1 MARTFLFAL
10 SLLIPLAQLSSCNGS
25 CAGFDCV
32 RGDCVSGACDCDKG
46 YEGNNCGTAWSEK
59 FVGSYEGKDCFD
71 ASIARY
77 TFTATNRP
85 DSLRY
90 LGQHYALVRDGSILE
105 FPEQTATDEGVE
117 YLLSGSGQLTANGI
131 RLNLLSKYPTFE
143 LSCDLQLTRVN

>member
-1 MARTFLFAL
+1 MAHMV
-10 SLLIPLAQLSSCNGS
+10 SCNGS

-32 RGDCVSGACDCDKG
+32 RGDCVSGRCECDEG
-46 YEGNNCGTAWSEK
+46 YEGNNCGTSWSEK

-77 TFTATNRP
+77 TLTATSRP

-90 LGQHYALVRDGSILE
+90 LGKHYALVKEGTLLE
-105 FPEQTATDEGVE
+105 FPEQTASDEGIEFV
-117 YLLSGSGQLTANGI
+117 LSGSGQLTANGI

-143 LSCDLQLTRVN
+143 LRCDLQLTRVN